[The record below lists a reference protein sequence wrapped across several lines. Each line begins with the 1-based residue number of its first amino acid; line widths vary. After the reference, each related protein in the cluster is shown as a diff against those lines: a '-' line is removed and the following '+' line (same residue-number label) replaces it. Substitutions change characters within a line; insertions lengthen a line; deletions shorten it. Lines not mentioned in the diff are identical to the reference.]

1 MPSASRPQ
9 GASSWGGGY
18 YAPAV
23 TRPTTRIRARRGLYA
38 VAVAAL
44 LGVSG
49 CAQGEIDVNEAN
61 REGAVLFNERCS
73 GCHTLDRANSYGS
86 KPVGQLAGGE
96 RTYGPNFNVRK
107 VNREDALYAIR
118 NGGFSGAIMPAN
130 IVMGEDAEKVAEFLD
145 KYSGADAGEGT
156 DVQSSGQQAD

>member
-1 MPSASRPQ
+1 M
-9 GASSWGGGY
+9 
-18 YAPAV
+18 

-61 REGAVLFNERCS
+61 RDGAVLFNERCS
-73 GCHTLDRANSYGS
+73 GCHTFKRANSFGS
-86 KPVGQLAGGE
+86 KPEGQLKGGE
-96 RTYGPNFNVRK
+96 RTNGPNFNVRK
-107 VNREDALYAIR
+107 VNKEDALYAIR

-130 IVMGEDAEKVAEFLD
+130 IVMGEDAEKVANFLA
-145 KYSGADAGEGT
+145 KYSGEERGEGT
-156 DVQSSGQQAD
+156 DVQAEGEQTQ

>member
-1 MPSASRPQ
+1 M
-9 GASSWGGGY
+9 
-18 YAPAV
+18 

-61 REGAVLFNERCS
+61 KEGAVLFNERCS

-86 KPVGQLAGGE
+86 KPEGQLAGGE
-96 RTYGPNFNVRK
+96 RTNGPNFNVRK
-107 VNREDALYAIR
+107 VNKDDALFAIR

-130 IVMGEDAEKVAEFLD
+130 IVMGEDAEKVADFLA
-145 KYSGADAGEGT
+145 KYSGEESGEGT

>member
-1 MPSASRPQ
+1 M
-9 GASSWGGGY
+9 
-18 YAPAV
+18 

-73 GCHTLDRANSYGS
+73 GCHTFSRANSYGS
-86 KPVGQLAGGE
+86 KPEGQLAGGE
-96 RTYGPNFNVRK
+96 HTNGPNFNVRK
-107 VNREDALYAIR
+107 VNKDDALFAIR

-130 IVMGEDAEKVAEFLD
+130 IVMGEEAEKVADFLA
-145 KYSGADAGEGT
+145 KYSGEDRDEGT
-156 DVQSSGQQAD
+156 DVQAEGEQTQ